1 VTNDQKKMQTLKEMT
16 DVLRED
22 DKLKSFELT

>member
-1 VTNDQKKMQTLKEMT
+1 MTKKMQTLKEMT